1 MTRYPKPIDPLHK
14 QYISIFVCLLNEC
27 IWHFYNTHNICGN
40 GSENGTVSA
49 EHTANLESSTLLGF
63 RKKKRLELWEGL
75 VVESPLYC
83 RLLFKL
89 VEPAYGQII
98 IDGVEICT
106 LGLHDLRSRFVT
118 DTGENWSLG
127 QLLCFWLW
135 ILFMDEATAPVPV
148 DSQTAAAI
156 QRIIREEFAG
166 CTVIKAL
173 HIV

>member
-1 MTRYPKPIDPLHK
+1 MK
-14 QYISIFVCLLNEC
+14 LN
-27 IWHFYNTHNICGN
+27 
-40 GSENGTVSA
+40 S
-49 EHTANLESSTLLGF
+49 LGF
-63 RKKKRLELWEGL
+63 SKKKRLELWEGL

-83 RLLFKL
+83 RLLFRL

-173 HIV
+173 HIVDVLMRRPSHFGAMVQEYASRSSLAHRQSMDEGSRVSLDELIE